1 MTLMHVCTLVGL
13 HSERHPQL
21 VCPMHPTLTANS
33 LSATFPRRLAQRESI
48 DVARVRNLL
57 VSAEVRSAHE
67 NSWLEGSQGKQRV
80 NSRPEATLA

>member
-13 HSERHPQL
+13 HSERRPQL
-21 VCPMHPTLTANS
+21 VWPTHPALTAS
-33 LSATFPRRLAQRESI
+33 CLSATFPRRLAQRKSI

-57 VSAEVRSAHE
+57 VSVEVDPFMKI
-67 NSWLEGSQGKQRV
+67 SWLEGSQGKQRV